1 MKRNYF
7 IIVLITCFYL
17 VGCSAEDDLIEK
29 ENIKIFK
36 KVERYR
42 DGLFFDKVI
51 NYDSDNRIESIV
63 ANKYMGGAA
72 PFERVVSVAYSES
85 TVSTITD
92 AYDYEDPNDTDT
104 EITYNVSSNDNT
116 IDLISDDVE
125 IEIAHSN
132 GFVDAIIT
140 NYGGSYIDTTF
151 LSRDLNQNLI
161 AVTFNNRAVVNR
173 YSNFD
178 TDKKTDPDGIVV
190 EVIHR
195 DILRIL
201 GLKLTENNPSTS
213 SQTILEAPSVVKSY
227 TYEYDEEGY
236 ITRTYDENLIFYT
249 DTFYIEE

>member
-1 MKRNYF
+1 
-7 IIVLITCFYL
+7 
-17 VGCSAEDDLIEK
+17 VGCSAEDDLIVDED
-29 ENIKIFK
+29 IKIFK
-36 KVERYR
+36 KVERYQ

-51 NYDSDNRIESIV
+51 IYDSDNRIESIV

-72 PFERVVSVAYSES
+72 PFERDVSVAYSGFS
-85 TVSTITD
+85 VSSITD
-92 AYDYEDPNDTDT
+92 AYDYEDPNDSDT
-104 EITYNVSSNDNT
+104 EIAYTVSSNDNAINLT
-116 IDLISDDVE
+116 SDDIE

-140 NYGGSYIDTTF
+140 NYGDSYIDTAF

-161 AVTFNNRAVVNR
+161 SVTFNNGAVVNE

-178 TDKKTDPDGIVV
+178 SDKKTDPDGIVV

-213 SQTILEAPSVVKSY
+213 SQSILGSPGVVKNY
-227 TYEYDEEGY
+227 TYEYDQEGY